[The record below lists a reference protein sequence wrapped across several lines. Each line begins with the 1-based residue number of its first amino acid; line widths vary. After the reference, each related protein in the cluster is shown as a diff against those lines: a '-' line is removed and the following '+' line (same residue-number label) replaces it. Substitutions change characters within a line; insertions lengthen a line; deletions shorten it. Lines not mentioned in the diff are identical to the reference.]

1 MPQAEGGYTALDS
14 AGTNG
19 HDGSGGAIYQSTTE
33 PTGPHSVFESVKR
46 AIGQVVG
53 NANGSAQDTDDLLTA
68 TNGRQAIIVGSR
80 DRDKIGKPLNTK
92 MPSAPT
98 HTAEEARLLGT
109 MPIDPMDDIE
119 LRSVQLQFPNA
130 RNSILEACDQRR
142 VPTDKGDIHVAIQ
155 GDTSKPAIL
164 TYHDLGLNYAT
175 SFAGFFNF
183 PPMRGLLENFCVY
196 HVTAPG
202 QEEGAPTLPEDYIF
216 PTMDELAAQ
225 LVFVMSHFGL
235 KSVIGFGVGAGAN
248 ILARFAH
255 TNPDKVGALVLINCV
270 STQSGWIEWGYQSF
284 NARFLR
290 TKGMT
295 QSVIDYL
302 MWHHFGRNP
311 EERNHDLVQMYKQH
325 FERGVNPTN
334 LAMFINSY
342 IHRNDL
348 NIARTPPGTPGTQPS
363 ACTLK
368 MPVINITG
376 ALSPHVDDT
385 VTFNGRLDPTNSSWM
400 KISDCAMVL
409 EEQPAKLAEAFR
421 LFLQGEGYATPLST
435 PATSPCGTKYQTYSS
450 IFFANFKEQLEK
462 ERREQQADEQ
472 QQQQKQL
479 QRQRKQQ
486 KKLRSNVRLCRETA
500 INNNNNS
507 SGGGYSSSSGDA
519 SGGDSDGNG
528 NQSIERERHLPAF
541 EVDND
546 LDDLDFDA
554 EPEVSVN
561 GTSYTSAQ
569 KMRITEN
576 PLPET
581 VSC

>member
-53 NANGSAQDTDDLLTA
+53 NTNGSAQDTDDLLTA
-68 TNGRQAIIVGSR
+68 TNGRQAIIVGS
-80 DRDKIGKPLNTK
+80 
-92 MPSAPT
+92 S
-98 HTAEEARLLGT
+98 T

-348 NIARTPPGTPGTQPS
+348 NITRTPPGTPGTQPS

-462 ERREQQADEQ
+462 ERREQQAEEQ

>member
-1 MPQAEGGYTALDS
+1 MPQAEGGYISLPNNANS
-14 AGTNG
+14 NG
-19 HDGSGGAIYQSTTE
+19 NGSGSAIYQSTTE
-33 PTGPHSVFESVKR
+33 PTAPPSVFESVKR
-46 AIGQVVG
+46 VIGQAMKSTPG
-53 NANGSAQDTDDLLTA
+53 DSEELLRLE
-68 TNGRQAIIVGSR
+68 RQAVLVNGR
-80 DRDKIGKPLNTK
+80 DRDKTGKTLNTK

-98 HTAEEARLLGT
+98 HTAEEAHLLGT
-109 MPIDPMDDIE
+109 MPVDPMDDIE

-130 RNSILEACDQRR
+130 RGSIVDACEQRR

-155 GDTSKPAIL
+155 GDTSKPAIV

-183 PPMRGLLENFCVY
+183 PLMRGLLENFCVY

-202 QEEGAPTLPEDYIF
+202 QEDGAPTLPEDYVY

-225 LVFVMSHFGL
+225 LLFVLSHFGL

-255 TNPDKVGALVLINCV
+255 GHPDKVGALCLINCV

-295 QSVIDYL
+295 QGVIDYL

-311 EERNHDLVQMYKQH
+311 EERNHDLVQMYRQH

-334 LAMFINSY
+334 LAMLINAY

-348 NIARTPPGTPGTQPS
+348 HLARTPPGTPGTET
-363 ACTLK
+363 AATTLK

-376 ALSPHVDDT
+376 SLSPHVDDT

-421 LFLQGEGYATPLST
+421 LFLQGEGYAVGTLQKLARKIST
-435 PATSPCGTKYQTYSS
+435 VS
-450 IFFANFKEQLEK
+450 
-462 ERREQQADEQ
+462 R
-472 QQQQKQL
+472 
-479 QRQRKQQ
+479 
-486 KKLRSNVRLCRETA
+486 
-500 INNNNNS
+500 
-507 SGGGYSSSSGDA
+507 SSST
-519 SGGDSDGNG
+519 
-528 NQSIERERHLPAF
+528 QIEL
-541 EVDND
+541 
-546 LDDLDFDA
+546 
-554 EPEVSVN
+554 SV
-561 GTSYTSAQ
+561 Q
-569 KMRITEN
+569 
-576 PLPET
+576 
-581 VSC
+581 

>member
-1 MPQAEGGYTALDS
+1 MPQAEGGYVSLPAV
-14 AGTNG
+14 NG
-19 HDGSGGAIYQSTTE
+19 NGSAIYQSTTE
-33 PTGPHSVFESVKR
+33 PSAPPSVFESVKR
-46 AIGQVVG
+46 VIGQAIKSTPG
-53 NANGSAQDTDDLLTA
+53 DSEELLRSE
-68 TNGRQAIIVGSR
+68 RQPVIVGGVR
-80 DRDKIGKPLNTK
+80 DRDKTGKTLNTK

-98 HTAEEARLLGT
+98 HTAEEAHLLGT
-109 MPIDPMDDIE
+109 MPVDPMDDIE
-119 LRSVQLQFPNA
+119 LRSVQLHFPNA
-130 RNSILEACDQRR
+130 RGSILEACDQRR

-155 GDTSKPAIL
+155 GDTSKPAIV

-183 PPMRGLLENFCVY
+183 PVMRGLLENFCVY

-202 QEEGAPTLPEDYIF
+202 QEEGAPALPEDYVY

-225 LVFVMSHFGL
+225 LLFVLSHFGL

-255 TNPDKVGALVLINCV
+255 GHPDKVGALCLINCV

-295 QSVIDYL
+295 QGVIDYL

-325 FERGVNPTN
+325 FERAVNPTN
-334 LAMFINSY
+334 LAMLINAY

-348 NIARTPPGTPGTQPS
+348 HLARTPPGTPGTET
-363 ACTLK
+363 AATTLK

-376 ALSPHVDDT
+376 SLSPHVDDT

-400 KISDCAMVL
+400 KISDCALVL

-435 PATSPCGTKYQTYSS
+435 PASSPCGTKYHTYSS
-450 IFFANFKEQLEK
+450 IFFANF
-462 ERREQQADEQ
+462 REQ
-472 QQQQKQL
+472 QQQAMEERDREREHDR
-479 QRQRKQQ
+479 QRQLN
-486 KKLRSNVRLCRETA
+486 LRIGNRLRETA
-500 INNNNNS
+500 INCTNNGAAAGNGAGDNNNA
-507 SGGGYSSSSGDA
+507 DA
-519 SGGDSDGNG
+519 SEEEEDQENGNG
-528 NQSIERERHLPAF
+528 NGNRAYVTTDTSGTLYYGTQSNKI
-541 EVDND
+541 
-546 LDDLDFDA
+546 
-554 EPEVSVN
+554 
-561 GTSYTSAQ
+561 
-569 KMRITEN
+569 RITEN
-576 PLPET
+576 PLPEP
-581 VSC
+581 VSS

>member
-1 MPQAEGGYTALDS
+1 MCEIFMALALLALIWARRGGYVSLPAV
-14 AGTNG
+14 NG
-19 HDGSGGAIYQSTTE
+19 NGSAIYQSTTE
-33 PTGPHSVFESVKR
+33 PSAPPSVFESVKR
-46 AIGQVVG
+46 VIGQAIKSTPG
-53 NANGSAQDTDDLLTA
+53 DSEELLRSE
-68 TNGRQAIIVGSR
+68 RQPVIVGGVR
-80 DRDKIGKPLNTK
+80 DRDKTGKTLNTK

-98 HTAEEARLLGT
+98 HTAEEAHLLGT
-109 MPIDPMDDIE
+109 MPVDPMDDIE
-119 LRSVQLQFPNA
+119 LRSVQLHFPNA
-130 RNSILEACDQRR
+130 RGSILEACDQRR

-155 GDTSKPAIL
+155 GDTSKPAIV

-183 PPMRGLLENFCVY
+183 PVMRGLLENFCVY

-202 QEEGAPTLPEDYIF
+202 QEEGAPALPEDYVY

-225 LVFVMSHFGL
+225 LLFVLSHFGL

-255 TNPDKVGALVLINCV
+255 GHPDKVGALCLINCV

-295 QSVIDYL
+295 QGVIDYL

-325 FERGVNPTN
+325 FERAVNPTN
-334 LAMFINSY
+334 LAMLINAY

-348 NIARTPPGTPGTQPS
+348 HLARTPPGTPGTET
-363 ACTLK
+363 AATTLK

-376 ALSPHVDDT
+376 SLSPHVDDT

-400 KISDCAMVL
+400 KISDCALVL

-435 PATSPCGTKYQTYSS
+435 PASSPCGTKYHTYSS
-450 IFFANFKEQLEK
+450 IFFANF
-462 ERREQQADEQ
+462 REQ
-472 QQQQKQL
+472 QQQAREERDREREHDR
-479 QRQRKQQ
+479 QRQLN
-486 KKLRSNVRLCRETA
+486 LRIGNRLRETA
-500 INNNNNS
+500 INCTNNGSGAGAGDNNNA
-507 SGGGYSSSSGDA
+507 DA
-519 SGGDSDGNG
+519 SEEEEDQENGNG
-528 NQSIERERHLPAF
+528 NGNRAYVTTDTSGTLYYGTQSNKI
-541 EVDND
+541 
-546 LDDLDFDA
+546 
-554 EPEVSVN
+554 
-561 GTSYTSAQ
+561 
-569 KMRITEN
+569 RITEN
-576 PLPET
+576 PLPEP
-581 VSC
+581 VSS

>member
-1 MPQAEGGYTALDS
+1 MPQAEGGYVSLPAV
-14 AGTNG
+14 NG
-19 HDGSGGAIYQSTTE
+19 NGSTIYQSTTE
-33 PTGPHSVFESVKR
+33 PSAPPSVFESVKR
-46 AIGQVVG
+46 VIGQAIKSSPG
-53 NANGSAQDTDDLLTA
+53 DSEELLRSE
-68 TNGRQAIIVGSR
+68 RQPVIVGGVR
-80 DRDKIGKPLNTK
+80 DRDKTGKTLNTK

-98 HTAEEARLLGT
+98 HTAEEAHLLGT
-109 MPIDPMDDIE
+109 MPVDPMDDIE
-119 LRSVQLQFPNA
+119 LRSVQLHFPNA
-130 RNSILEACDQRR
+130 RGSILEACDQRR

-155 GDTSKPAIL
+155 GDTSKPAIV

-183 PPMRGLLENFCVY
+183 PVMRGLLENFCVY

-202 QEEGAPTLPEDYIF
+202 QEEGAPALPEDYVY

-225 LVFVMSHFGL
+225 LLFVLSHFGL

-255 TNPDKVGALVLINCV
+255 GHPDKVGALCLINCV

-295 QSVIDYL
+295 QGVIDYL

-325 FERGVNPTN
+325 FERAVNPTN
-334 LAMFINSY
+334 LAMLINAY

-348 NIARTPPGTPGTQPS
+348 HLARTPPGTPGTET
-363 ACTLK
+363 AATTLK

-376 ALSPHVDDT
+376 SLSPHVDDT

-400 KISDCAMVL
+400 KISDCALVL

-435 PATSPCGTKYQTYSS
+435 PASSPCGTKYHTYSS
-450 IFFANFKEQLEK
+450 IFFANF
-462 ERREQQADEQ
+462 REQ
-472 QQQQKQL
+472 QQQAMEERDREREHDR
-479 QRQRKQQ
+479 QRQLN
-486 KKLRSNVRLCRETA
+486 LRIGNRLRETA
-500 INNNNNS
+500 INCTNNGAGAGNGAGDNNNA
-507 SGGGYSSSSGDA
+507 DA
-519 SGGDSDGNG
+519 SEEEEDQENGNG
-528 NQSIERERHLPAF
+528 NGNRAYVTTDTSGTLYYGTQSNKI
-541 EVDND
+541 
-546 LDDLDFDA
+546 
-554 EPEVSVN
+554 
-561 GTSYTSAQ
+561 
-569 KMRITEN
+569 RITEN
-576 PLPET
+576 PLPEP
-581 VSC
+581 VSS